1 MLLQCEVEIFF
12 LGKQIQIDHPL
23 SPVTDIFLSVLC
35 ESMTGAVKL
44 KVFNVLAIFTR
55 GKGYKNIWALVDTLD
70 L

>member
-23 SPVTDIFLSVLC
+23 SPELTFFLSVLC

-44 KVFNVLAIFTR
+44 NVFNVLTIFTR